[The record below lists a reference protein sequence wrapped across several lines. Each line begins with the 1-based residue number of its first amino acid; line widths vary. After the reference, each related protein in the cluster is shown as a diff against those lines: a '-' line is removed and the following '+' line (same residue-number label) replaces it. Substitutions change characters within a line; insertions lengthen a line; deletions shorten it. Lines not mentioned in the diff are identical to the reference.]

1 VKTEKAVKKA
11 MLFKRKIKASKGTTL
26 IELLI
31 VTAISALIVLALLS
45 LYSAGQRYFVTQ
57 SAKADT
63 IEDSRHPLTWITR
76 DIRESVQV
84 VTTYDAYSTSSNSL
98 ILQVPSIDETGE
110 IIDVDNTF
118 DYIIYRRNPGT
129 PKRLERIIDAD
140 EASAR
145 TDRTKLLADNVNSFS
160 LLFFD
165 SDGADTSANVSESA
179 TIGISLTSRKD
190 GLGRTFQE
198 TFNTQIKLRNK

>member
-1 VKTEKAVKKA
+1 MEKALRKA
-11 MLFKRKIKASKGTTL
+11 MLFKKKKKASKGASL

-31 VTAISALIVLALLS
+31 VIAISALIVLALLS
-45 LYSAGQRYFVTQ
+45 LYSAGQRYFVIQ

-63 IEDSRHPLTWITR
+63 IEDSRNPLTWITR
-76 DIRESVQV
+76 DIRETVQV
-84 VTTYDAYSTSSNSL
+84 VSTYDAYSTSANCL
-98 ILQVPSIDETGE
+98 VLQVPSIDETGE
-110 IIDVDNTF
+110 IIDIDSHF
-118 DYIIYRRNPGT
+118 DYIIYRRNPET
-129 PKRLERIIDAD
+129 PDRLERIVDAD
-140 EASAR
+140 DASAR
-145 TDRTKLLADNVNSFS
+145 TDRTKLLAYNVNSFS

-179 TIGISLTSRKD
+179 TVGISLTSRKD